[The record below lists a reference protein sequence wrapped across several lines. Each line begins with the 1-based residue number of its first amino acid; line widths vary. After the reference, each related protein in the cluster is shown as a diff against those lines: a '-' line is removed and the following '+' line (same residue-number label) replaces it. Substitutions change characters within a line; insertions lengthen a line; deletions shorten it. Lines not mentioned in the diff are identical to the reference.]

1 MRRLLLAVTLVL
13 LSACAPRPPTPP
25 APVERIAVISAFE
38 PELAVLQQKVAG
50 REEQT
55 INGVTFITGKLGGK
69 NVVLFLSGVSMVNAA
84 MTTQMALD
92 HFPISRIVVSGV
104 AGGADPS
111 LDVGDVV
118 VADRWGQYLESVMA
132 RKTAKGFEVGPGL
145 IMEGEA
151 FPNHGMIHTRVVAPP
166 RAGGPAQRRFWFESD
181 GDMLAIARN
190 VSGSVT
196 LKDCAGDQCLR
207 HKPKI
212 VVGGSGVSG
221 PAFVDNAELR
231 EWAYKTFDAHV
242 LDMESAAIAHVAYT
256 NEKPFIAFRSLSDLA
271 GGDPGENQWTVF
283 VQLASDNSA
292 AVVMAFLA
300 ALPEAH

>member
-1 MRRLLLAVTLVL
+1 MRRLALLLTFALFGVVL
-13 LSACAPRPPTPP
+13 AACAPRAAP

-38 PELAVLQQKVAG
+38 PELVVLSQKVAD
-50 REEQT
+50 RKEET
-55 INGVTFITGKLGGK
+55 INGVTFVTGKLGGK
-69 NVVLFLSGVSMVNAA
+69 DVVLFLSGVSMVNAA

-104 AGGADPS
+104 AGGVDPS
-111 LDVGDVV
+111 LDVGDVI

-145 IMEGEA
+145 IMEGEG
-151 FPNHGMIHTRVVAPP
+151 FPSHGMIHTRIVEAP
-166 RAGGPAQRRFWFESD
+166 RAGGPPLRKFWFEAD

-196 LKDCAGDQCLR
+196 LKDCVGDQCLR

-221 PAFVDNAELR
+221 SAFVDNAELR
-231 EWAYKTFDAHV
+231 EWAYRTFDAHV

-271 GGDPGENQWTVF
+271 GGDPGENQWTTF

-292 AVVMAFLA
+292 AVVMAFLE
-300 ALPEAH
+300 ALPD